1 MGRTQK
7 IITFTAYS
15 FSSLRSHLCARR
27 TTEVAPLPIATRSQ
41 VPYFFK
47 RPTLSP
53 AADFGPPSESDF
65 LLLAEERADDLRES
79 LGADPRRSLRV
90 NLWPPSL
97 EWTEGGPLERGTG
110 LASTGVTGT
119 ARSFLDPLGRTGDSN
134 SDDRSG
140 LAPDMLGALLGAWL
154 GGRLGGAVGGGLHR
168 LLSDGEGELVGDGV
182 VDVVVERETPT

>member
-1 MGRTQK
+1 M
-7 IITFTAYS
+7 
-15 FSSLRSHLCARR
+15 
-27 TTEVAPLPIATRSQ
+27 
-41 VPYFFK
+41 
-47 RPTLSP
+47 LSP
-53 AADFGPPSESDF
+53 AVDLGPPSESDF

-79 LGADPRRSLRV
+79 LGADPRRSLRL

-97 EWTEGGPLERGTG
+97 EWTDGGPLERGTG

-119 ARSFLDPLGRTGDSN
+119 DRSFLDPLGRTGDAN

-154 GGRLGGAVGGGLHR
+154 GGRLGGAVGGGLHG

-182 VDVVVERETPT
+182 VDVVVEREAPT